1 MTAKASFE
9 PPDNFVGQEDFRSA
23 MRRLAGGVTLVTAG
37 QGESRRGL
45 TATAVC
51 SLSMD
56 PPSLLVSI
64 NRQSECLAVIDKMG
78 AFGVNIISQEHKL
91 LSEKFASRCGL
102 NGCEKFAAGQWSS
115 SFVNSVPL
123 LDDALVAIDCRVLDM
138 IERGSHMI
146 VIGGAQEVRAGGRV
160 RDSVLVYWQ
169 GAYSVL
175 EAAGVRR

>member
-1 MTAKASFE
+1 MMPEASFE
-9 PPDNFVGQEDFRSA
+9 RPYSFVEQEDFRSA

-56 PPSLLVSI
+56 PPSLLVGI
-64 NRQSECLAVIDKMG
+64 NRQSECLAVIEKTG
-78 AFGVNIISQEHKL
+78 SFGFNIISQAHKF
-91 LSEKFASRCGL
+91 LSGKFAGRCGVS
-102 NGCEKFAAGQWSS
+102 GCEKFDAGQWSS
-115 SFVNSVPL
+115 SLVNCVPL

-146 VIGGAQEVRAGGRV
+146 VIGGAQEVRVRGRV
-160 RDSVLVYWQ
+160 RDNALVYWQ
-169 GAYSVL
+169 GAYGVL
-175 EAAGVRR
+175 QAAGLRR